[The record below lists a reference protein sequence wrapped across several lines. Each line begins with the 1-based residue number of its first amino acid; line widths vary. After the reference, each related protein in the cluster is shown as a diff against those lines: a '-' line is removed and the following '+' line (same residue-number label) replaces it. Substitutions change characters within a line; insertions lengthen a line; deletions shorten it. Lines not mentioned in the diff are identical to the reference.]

1 MLMKQIAVLTSG
13 GDAPGINPCV
23 RASVRTAL
31 DMGVEVIG
39 IQEGFDG
46 LVRGEMIP
54 LAARDVGGILS
65 RGGTFLRTARCP
77 EFHDKKIQIKGIR
90 ELHESG
96 IDGLVV
102 IGGDGSLRGAHAITE
117 HDFPVVGVP
126 ASIDNDIWGTDM
138 SIGVDTAV
146 NTIMEAVDK
155 LRDTASSH
163 ERAFLVETMGRN
175 CGYLAISAGVVSG
188 AEMIV
193 IPELET
199 ELEEITKLVG
209 DAYARGKSHCII
221 LVAEGA
227 TLKVQDI
234 ESYLKQHEIG
244 FETRVTIL
252 GHVPRGGAPSAF
264 DRMLATRLGVEATK
278 VLLDGG
284 SDVMIGLSGREL
296 VTIPLSEV
304 VSKSREP
311 NLELYEMAKVL
322 AK

>member
-1 MLMKQIAVLTSG
+1 
-13 GDAPGINPCV
+13 
-23 RASVRTAL
+23 
-31 DMGVEVIG
+31 MGLEVIG

-46 LVRGEMIP
+46 LIRGEMIP

-77 EFHDKKIQIKGIR
+77 EFHDKKVQIKGIR

-102 IGGDGSLRGAHAITE
+102 IGGDGSLRGAHAIAL

-146 NTIMEAVDK
+146 NTTMDAVDK

-175 CGYLAISAGVVSG
+175 CGYLAISAGLVCG
-188 AEMIV
+188 AEMII
-193 IPELET
+193 IPEVETDLES
-199 ELEEITKLVG
+199 ITHHVD

-227 TLKVQDI
+227 TLKVQDV
-234 ESYLKQHEIG
+234 EKYLKDHEIG

-252 GHVPRGGAPSAF
+252 GHVPRGGSPSAF
-264 DRMLATRLGVEATK
+264 DRMLATRLGVEAVE
-278 VLLDGG
+278 VLLAG
-284 SDVMIGLSGREL
+284 STDVMIGLSGRDLITVPLPE
-296 VTIPLSEV
+296 VT
-304 VSKSREP
+304 SKSRKP
-311 NLELYEMAKVL
+311 NLELYELAGIL